1 MRDLGISHVKKA
13 QKNLDY
19 FSFSRERRSRI
30 GSIGSLGSIGSIGS
44 IEKVKQPGYSFL
56 SF

>member
-1 MRDLGISHVKKA
+1 MRDSGIYYVKKA
-13 QKNLDY
+13 QKKLDY
-19 FSFSRERRSRI
+19 FSVSRERKSSI
-30 GSIGSLGSIGSIGS
+30 GSIGSLGSFGSIGS